1 MIKLI
6 AAVCAA
12 AFLASFAVG
21 VPGLTSQVEAHMYGI
36 KGDRLELKT
45 YGTACSDRGWPYFET
60 SCLRNTVTPNREA
73 RTVRVVGTDRA
84 PAMRTANNGR

>member
-12 AFLASFAVG
+12 AFLAAFAVG

-36 KGDRLELKT
+36 KGDRLDLKT
-45 YGTACSDRGWPYFET
+45 FGTACSDRGWPYFET
-60 SCLRNTVTPNREA
+60 SCLRNTVSPARQP
-73 RTVRVVGTDRA
+73 RTVRLVGTDRV
-84 PAMRTANNGR
+84 PAMLTANNGR

>member
-12 AFLASFAVG
+12 AFLAGIAVT
-21 VPGLTSQVEAHMYGI
+21 VPGLSSQVQAHMYGI
-36 KGDRLELKT
+36 KGDRLDLKT

-60 SCLRNTVTPNREA
+60 SCLRNTASPTRQAP
-73 RTVRVVGTDRA
+73 TVRVVSTDRVPSLRA
-84 PAMRTANNGR
+84 ANNGR